1 MQMLFLLSMKIQ
13 FDDFFLDD
21 QCYVFERSGVPI
33 SLRPKVF
40 DLLAQLL
47 RHRDRV
53 VRREEL
59 VEAVWQRTTVGPGS
73 LSGLV
78 NELRQAL
85 GEDRQSSSMIRTVHA
100 RGYQFVGKVDERSS
114 RLEQGERAVES
125 LSGGLAVD
133 VVGRECRAL
142 IEQVS
147 EVGSQGIILEG
158 SLGQGVAQEASG
170 VTATLF
176 ETAHEMGF
184 ELHRLFAPDAAFAS
198 AARLSA
204 DLLKT
209 MQMARG
215 TAATA
220 AALPLPARVWFGARS
235 GEPVAGGRSVL
246 SGGPP
251 GGVVA
256 MAQMVAVL
264 AARKPLVI
272 AVESI
277 TAAGSMFAQE
287 IVRFANVL
295 GSAPVL
301 IVALLGQHD
310 EGIGAAAK
318 CRKVLCG
325 DSGFL
330 DGEAFFVSGQG
341 NESLRRLLPDFESA
355 TTSAHQGRPPADTAV
370 FGAGEGVSGHADGVV
385 VKPGIRS
392 VRRIGDARAKGLGC

>member
-100 RGYQFVGKVDERSS
+100 RGYQFVGKVDERSL
-114 RLEQGERAVES
+114 RLEQGGRAVES
-125 LSGGLAVD
+125 LSGGPAAD
-133 VVGRECRAL
+133 AVGRECRAL

-147 EVGSQGIILEG
+147 EVGSQGIVFEG
-158 SLGQGVAQEASG
+158 SLGQGVAPEASG

-184 ELHRLFAPDAAFAS
+184 ELHCLVAPDAAFAS

-215 TAATA
+215 TAATS

-235 GEPVAGGRSVL
+235 GELVAGGRSVL

-264 AARKPLVI
+264 ASRKPLLI
-272 AVESI
+272 AIESI
-277 TAAGSMFAQE
+277 KAAGSVFAQE
-287 IVRFANVL
+287 ILRFANVL

-310 EGIGAAAK
+310 ERVPAAAK

-330 DGEAFFVSGQG
+330 DGEAFFESGQS
-341 NESLRRLLPDFESA
+341 NESLHRLFPDFESA

-370 FGAGEGVSGHADGVV
+370 FGAGEGVSEHAAGVV
-385 VKPGIRS
+385 VKPGVRS
-392 VRRIGDARAKGLGC
+392 VRKNVDARAKGLGC

>member
-1 MQMLFLLSMKIQ
+1 MLFLLSMKIQ

-100 RGYQFVGKVDERSS
+100 RGYQFVGKVDERSL
-114 RLEQGERAVES
+114 RLEQGERGVEC
-125 LSGGLAVD
+125 LSGRLA
-133 VVGRECRAL
+133 VGRECRAL

-147 EVGSQGIILEG
+147 EVGSQGIVLEG
-158 SLGQGVAQEASG
+158 SRGQGVAQEASG

-330 DGEAFFVSGQG
+330 DGEAFFVSGQSHG
-341 NESLRRLLPDFESA
+341 SLQRLLPDFESA

-370 FGAGEGVSGHADGVV
+370 FGAGEGVSEHADGAV

>member
-1 MQMLFLLSMKIQ
+1 MLFLLSMKIQ
-13 FDDFFLDD
+13 FDEFFLDD
-21 QCYVFERSGVPI
+21 QSYVFERSGVPI

-40 DLLAQLL
+40 DLLVQLL

-85 GEDRQSSSMIRTVHA
+85 GEGRENSSMIRTVHA

-114 RLEQGERAVES
+114 RLEQDVRSVES
-125 LSGGLAVD
+125 LPGGLAAD
-133 VVGRECRAL
+133 AVGRECKAL

-147 EVGSQGIILEG
+147 EVGARGIVLEG
-158 SLGQGVAQEASG
+158 ALVQGVAQEDSG

-176 ETAHEMGF
+176 ETAHAMGF
-184 ELHRLFAPDAAFAS
+184 ELHCLIAPDAAFVS

-215 TAATA
+215 TAETA
-220 AALPLPARVWFGARS
+220 AALPLPARAWFGAGS
-235 GEPVAGGRSVL
+235 GEPVAGGRSAL
-246 SGGPP
+246 TGGPP

-256 MAQMVAVL
+256 MAQMVAAL
-264 AARKPLVI
+264 AARKPLLI
-272 AVESI
+272 AIESI
-277 TAAGSMFAQE
+277 KAAGSMFGHE
-287 IVRFANVL
+287 IVRFANSL

-301 IVALLGQHD
+301 IVALLGQND
-310 EGIGAAAK
+310 EGGGAAAQ

-325 DSGFL
+325 DSRFL
-330 DGEAFFVSGQG
+330 DGEAFFASRQS
-341 NESLRRLLPDFESA
+341 NESSQQLLSDSEREE
-355 TTSAHQGRPPADTAV
+355 TSAHQGRSPADEAV
-370 FGAGEGVSGHADGVV
+370 FGTGEGVSEHAAGAV

-392 VRRIGDARAKGLGC
+392 VRRIGDARAKGLGF

>member
-1 MQMLFLLSMKIQ
+1 MQMLFLHSMKIQ
-13 FDDFFLDD
+13 FDEFFLDD

-85 GEDRQSSSMIRTVHA
+85 GEDRENSSIIRTVHA
-100 RGYQFVGKVDERSS
+100 RGYQFVGKVDERSW
-114 RLEQGERAVES
+114 RLEQGVSAVDS
-125 LSGGLAVD
+125 LSGGLAAD
-133 VVGRECRAL
+133 AVGRGCRAL
-142 IEQVS
+142 IEHVS
-147 EVGSQGIILEG
+147 EVGVRGIVLEG
-158 SLGQGVAQEASG
+158 ALGQGVAQEASG

-184 ELHRLFAPDAAFAS
+184 ELHCLVAPDAAFAS

-220 AALPLPARVWFGARS
+220 AALPLPARVWFTDRS
-235 GEPVAGGRSVL
+235 GEPVAGGRSVP

-264 AARKPLVI
+264 ATRKPLLI
-272 AVESI
+272 AIESI
-277 TAAGSMFAQE
+277 EAAGSIFAQE
-287 IVRFANVL
+287 IIRFSNVL

-301 IVALLGQHD
+301 IVGLLGQHD
-310 EGIGAAAK
+310 EEGGAAAK

-325 DSGFL
+325 GSRFL
-330 DGEAFFVSGQG
+330 DGEAFFLSGRG
-341 NESLRRLLPDFESA
+341 NGSVQQFLRDSETSA
-355 TTSAHQGRPPADTAV
+355 TSAHQGRQPADTAV
-370 FGAGEGVSGHADGVV
+370 FGAGEGVSEHAAEAV

>member
-1 MQMLFLLSMKIQ
+1 MLFLLSMKIQ

-235 GEPVAGGRSVL
+235 G
-246 SGGPP
+246 
-251 GGVVA
+251 
-256 MAQMVAVL
+256 
-264 AARKPLVI
+264 
-272 AVESI
+272 
-277 TAAGSMFAQE
+277 
-287 IVRFANVL
+287 
-295 GSAPVL
+295 
-301 IVALLGQHD
+301 
-310 EGIGAAAK
+310 
-318 CRKVLCG
+318 
-325 DSGFL
+325 
-330 DGEAFFVSGQG
+330 
-341 NESLRRLLPDFESA
+341 
-355 TTSAHQGRPPADTAV
+355 
-370 FGAGEGVSGHADGVV
+370 
-385 VKPGIRS
+385 
-392 VRRIGDARAKGLGC
+392 